1 MDFFRKVL
9 ASCLGTSIALI
20 ILTFS
25 GFFLFGILVSS
36 MDKDSKV
43 IVTNNSVLEINLGSP
58 VKDYVPVS
66 DNPLDKLFDDDKL
79 QLSSIINAIENAK
92 YDDKIKGISIL
103 NLIVNAGIA
112 QTQAIRN
119 KLVEF
124 KETGKFITA
133 YADFYTSKNYYLS
146 SVADS
151 IYVTPYGGVDFKGLS
166 SERLFYKDFQEKY
179 GVKME
184 VIRHG
189 KYKSAVEGYLNNK
202 MSDAN
207 REQISSFLNSIWS
220 EIIEDISISRN
231 KTVDEL
237 NLIAD
242 DLLAR
247 SSKLAVANGM
257 LDGAIYQDEYA
268 DRLDILVGDTA
279 VETVSLEDY
288 IATGKGRMRSISSNK
303 IAVLYAQGDILYGKG
318 DETYIGQESMI
329 KAIRK
334 VKDNDGIK
342 AVVLRVNS
350 PGGVALTADLIWREL
365 ELLKKEKPLI
375 VSMGNLAASGGYYIA
390 ANADKIFA
398 EPTTITGSIG
408 VFGTIPNFSELIG
421 NIGIN
426 AEQVS
431 TNKNS
436 IGYTP
441 YEPMTKEFYDVTKEG
456 VEMVYKMFLDRVAKG
471 RNMTMEEA
479 DAVAQGRVWTGK
491 EAKEIGL
498 VDELGNLDD
507 AVAYAAKM
515 AEITE
520 YKTTSYPRFENNL
533 EDSFKSFPFMN
544 MKDNMIKEE
553 LGEVNYKIYKEVEK
567 MSKIKGIQA
576 RLPYNIDIK

>member
-247 SSKLAVANGM
+247 SSELAVANGM

-491 EAKEIGL
+491 EAREIGL

>member
-43 IVTNNSVLEINLGSP
+43 TVTNNSVLEINLGSP
-58 VKDYVPVS
+58 IKDYVPVS
-66 DNPLDKLFDDDKL
+66 DNPFDKLFDDDKL
-79 QLSSIINAIENAK
+79 QLSSVINAIENAK

-103 NLIVNAGIA
+103 NLTVNAGIA

-202 MSDAN
+202 MSEAN

-231 KTVDEL
+231 KTIDEL
-237 NLIAD
+237 NFIAD

-247 SSKLAVANGM
+247 SSELAVANGM
-257 LDGAIYQDEYA
+257 LDDAIYQDEYT
-268 DRLDILVGDTA
+268 DRLDILVGDTE
-279 VETVSLEDY
+279 VNLVSLEDY
-288 IATGKGRMRSISSNK
+288 IATGKGRIRSISSNK

-421 NIGIN
+421 DIGIN

-471 RNMTMEEA
+471 RGMTMEEA

-507 AVAYAAKM
+507 AVAYAAEM

-520 YKTTSYPRFENNL
+520 YKTTSYPRFENDF

>member
-247 SSKLAVANGM
+247 SSELAVANGM

-334 VKDNDGIK
+334 VKDNDGTK

>member
-247 SSKLAVANGM
+247 SSELAVANGM

>member
-43 IVTNNSVLEINLGSP
+43 TVTNNSVLEINLGSP
-58 VKDYVPVS
+58 IKDYVPVS
-66 DNPLDKLFDDDKL
+66 DNPFDKLFDDDKL
-79 QLSSIINAIENAK
+79 QLSSVINAIENAK

-103 NLIVNAGIA
+103 NLTVNAGIA

-202 MSDAN
+202 MSEAN

-231 KTVDEL
+231 KTIDEL
-237 NLIAD
+237 NFIAD

-247 SSKLAVANGM
+247 SSELAVANGM
-257 LDGAIYQDEYA
+257 LDDAIYQDEYT
-268 DRLDILVGDTA
+268 DRLDILVGDTE
-279 VETVSLEDY
+279 VNLVSLEDY
-288 IATGKGRMRSISSNK
+288 IATGKGRIRSISSNK

-421 NIGIN
+421 DIGIN

-471 RNMTMEEA
+471 RGMTMEEA

-491 EAKEIGL
+491 EAREIGL

-507 AVAYAAKM
+507 AVAYAAEM

-520 YKTTSYPRFENNL
+520 YKTTSYPRFENDF

-553 LGEVNYKIYKEVEK
+553 LGEVNYKIYKDCLLYTSDAADE
-567 MSKIKGIQA
+567 
-576 RLPYNIDIK
+576 

>member
-1 MDFFRKVL
+1 
-9 ASCLGTSIALI
+9 
-20 ILTFS
+20 
-25 GFFLFGILVSS
+25 
-36 MDKDSKV
+36 
-43 IVTNNSVLEINLGSP
+43 
-58 VKDYVPVS
+58 
-66 DNPLDKLFDDDKL
+66 
-79 QLSSIINAIENAK
+79 
-92 YDDKIKGISIL
+92 
-103 NLIVNAGIA
+103 
-112 QTQAIRN
+112 
-119 KLVEF
+119 
-124 KETGKFITA
+124 
-133 YADFYTSKNYYLS
+133 
-146 SVADS
+146 
-151 IYVTPYGGVDFKGLS
+151 
-166 SERLFYKDFQEKY
+166 
-179 GVKME
+179 
-184 VIRHG
+184 
-189 KYKSAVEGYLNNK
+189 
-202 MSDAN
+202 
-207 REQISSFLNSIWS
+207 
-220 EIIEDISISRN
+220 
-231 KTVDEL
+231 
-237 NLIAD
+237 
-242 DLLAR
+242 
-247 SSKLAVANGM
+247 
-257 LDGAIYQDEYA
+257 
-268 DRLDILVGDTA
+268 
-279 VETVSLEDY
+279 
-288 IATGKGRMRSISSNK
+288 MRSISSNK

>member
-103 NLIVNAGIA
+103 NLTVNAGIA

-133 YADFYTSKNYYLS
+133 YSDFYTSKNYYLS

-237 NLIAD
+237 NFIAD

-247 SSKLAVANGM
+247 SSELAVANGI

-268 DRLDILVGDTA
+268 DRLDVLVGDTA
-279 VETVSLEDY
+279 VEIVSLEDY
-288 IATGKGRMRSISSNK
+288 IATGKGRVRSISSNK

-365 ELLKKEKPLI
+365 ELLKQEKPLI

-553 LGEVNYKIYKEVEK
+553 LGEVNYRIYKEVEK

>member
-1 MDFFRKVL
+1 MDFLRKVL

-20 ILTFS
+20 ILSFL
-25 GFFLFGILVSS
+25 GLFLFGILVSS

-43 IVTNNSVLEINLGSP
+43 TVTNNSVLEINLGSP
-58 VKDYVPVS
+58 IKDYVPVS
-66 DNPLDKLFDDDKL
+66 DNPFDKLFDDDKL
-79 QLSSIINAIENAK
+79 QLSSVINAIENAK

-103 NLIVNAGIA
+103 NLTVNAGIA

-202 MSDAN
+202 MSEAN

-231 KTVDEL
+231 KTIDEL
-237 NLIAD
+237 NFIAD

-247 SSKLAVANGM
+247 SSDLAVANGM
-257 LDGAIYQDEYA
+257 LDGAIYQDEYT
-268 DRLDILVGDTA
+268 DRLDVLVGDT
-279 VETVSLEDY
+279 EMNLVSLEDY
-288 IATGKGRMRSISSNK
+288 IATGKGRMRSTSSNK

-318 DETYIGQESMI
+318 NETYIGQESMI

-334 VKDNDGIK
+334 VKDDDGIK

-471 RNMTMEEA
+471 RGMTMEEA

-507 AVAYAAKM
+507 AVAYAAEM

-520 YKTTSYPRFENNL
+520 YKTTSYPRFENDI

-576 RLPYNIDIK
+576 RLPYDIDIK

>member
-247 SSKLAVANGM
+247 SSELAVANGM

-520 YKTTSYPRFENNL
+520 YKTMSYPRFENNL

>member
-247 SSKLAVANGM
+247 SSELAVANGM

-279 VETVSLEDY
+279 VEIVSLEDY

>member
-247 SSKLAVANGM
+247 SSELAVANGM

-279 VETVSLEDY
+279 VEIVSLEDY

-441 YEPMTKEFYDVTKEG
+441 YEPMTKEFYDVTK
-456 VEMVYKMFLDRVAKG
+456 
-471 RNMTMEEA
+471 
-479 DAVAQGRVWTGK
+479 
-491 EAKEIGL
+491 
-498 VDELGNLDD
+498 
-507 AVAYAAKM
+507 
-515 AEITE
+515 
-520 YKTTSYPRFENNL
+520 
-533 EDSFKSFPFMN
+533 
-544 MKDNMIKEE
+544 
-553 LGEVNYKIYKEVEK
+553 
-567 MSKIKGIQA
+567 
-576 RLPYNIDIK
+576 

>member
-92 YDDKIKGISIL
+92 YDDKIKVISIL

-247 SSKLAVANGM
+247 SSELAVANGM

-279 VETVSLEDY
+279 VEIVSLEDY

>member
-1 MDFFRKVL
+1 
-9 ASCLGTSIALI
+9 
-20 ILTFS
+20 
-25 GFFLFGILVSS
+25 

-247 SSKLAVANGM
+247 SSELAVANGM

-491 EAKEIGL
+491 EAREIGL